1 MSRQP
6 TELVFENQIVYLRSM
21 TEKRV
26 ETRKALLD
34 EKRERMRNE
43 SKVDRMTPYGE
54 IDDLIEKWRA
64 ACQEAL
70 VDLQKRVNRG
80 VGSANGSIC
89 LGAGVGGMG
98 SGGIGT
104 GIKMHQLLSHFHID
118 EQLIRFDRDNDD
130 FY

>member
-64 ACQEAL
+64 AC
-70 VDLQKRVNRG
+70 
-80 VGSANGSIC
+80 
-89 LGAGVGGMG
+89 
-98 SGGIGT
+98 
-104 GIKMHQLLSHFHID
+104 
-118 EQLIRFDRDNDD
+118 
-130 FY
+130 

>member
-1 MSRQP
+1 
-6 TELVFENQIVYLRSM
+6 M

-26 ETRKALLD
+26 ETRKTLLD

-43 SKVDRMTPYGE
+43 CKVDRMTPHGE

-70 VDLQKRVNRG
+70 VDLQKRVNMG

-89 LGAGVGGMG
+89 LGGVMG
-98 SGGIGT
+98 SGGFAT